1 VPDSKSIQPIRTSH
15 PLTLVAAAA
24 LGGALLALG
33 RRGRGSALARL
44 AGLAL
49 IGAASEPIMR
59 ERVRRAGAR
68 RRALSAHS
76 SIDIARPVADV
87 FRFFKDFENF
97 PRIIGSIRSV
107 VDYED
112 GRSHWEV
119 YTPGGAT
126 LEFDAVVT
134 KYVPNSVIA
143 WASVTGSPIETTVL
157 ARFTP
162 LTASTM
168 RLDVDVSY
176 CVVNTDLGDA
186 VRALVAPRSTAQLVN
201 GLERARFYLESMP
214 APESARRDDGGLPAH
229 AG

>member
-1 VPDSKSIQPIRTSH
+1 
-15 PLTLVAAAA
+15 
-24 LGGALLALG
+24 
-33 RRGRGSALARL
+33 
-44 AGLAL
+44 
-49 IGAASEPIMR
+49 MR

-119 YTPGGAT
+119 YTPAGAT

-214 APESARRDDGGLPAH
+214 APASARRDDGDLPAH

>member
-1 VPDSKSIQPIRTSH
+1 
-15 PLTLVAAAA
+15 
-24 LGGALLALG
+24 
-33 RRGRGSALARL
+33 
-44 AGLAL
+44 L

-76 SIDIARPVADV
+76 SIDIARPVSDV

-97 PRIIGSIRSV
+97 PRIVGSIRSV

-143 WASVTGSPIETTVL
+143 WASVRGSPIETTVL

-186 VRALVAPRSTAQLVN
+186 VRALVAPRSTAQLIN

-214 APESARRDDGGLPAH
+214 APASTRRDDGDLAAH

>member
-1 VPDSKSIQPIRTSH
+1 
-15 PLTLVAAAA
+15 
-24 LGGALLALG
+24 
-33 RRGRGSALARL
+33 
-44 AGLAL
+44 
-49 IGAASEPIMR
+49 MR

-119 YTPGGAT
+119 YTPGGQT
-126 LEFDAVVT
+126 LEFNAVVT

-143 WASVTGSPIETTVL
+143 WASVSGSPVETTVL

-162 LTASTM
+162 LTPSTM

-176 CVVNTDLGDA
+176 CVVDTDLGDA
-186 VRALVAPRSTAQLVN
+186 VRALVAPRSTAQLIN

-214 APESARRDDGGLPAH
+214 APSNVRQDDGEATAH